1 MRINRGLSC
10 VLMLCGTLLLCATSH
25 ASVDVRTFGAVGNG
39 QVNEAPAFQR
49 ALDTVPAGET
59 LFIPAGRYRLD
70 QALRL
75 QRSVSLAGTG
85 PASVLFHTK
94 DLGSDGGSNLL
105 RIGGATSD
113 TSDVVVQDLAFAG
126 PPQSALRTVMI
137 RIVSRTKNVRVTGVT
152 FQDVS
157 SSCVLVVGEAIRDI
171 VITKNIARE
180 FYEQFVELGSGVA
193 GLTVTDNDIVSSRG
207 HPKLGATEPCGFVF
221 EVSVSGT
228 VTQLVIAR
236 NHVSFMGMSTTE
248 RNNSLGIS
256 LSTGRSGMT
265 FLVSGAV
272 IEGNT
277 IEGASVGVRV
287 QRLRTGSVSGPGSVT
302 VTNNI
307 VRDAR
312 KEGIAVS
319 PASDTTWPDTA
330 TIVTNVVERYSLQ
343 AYGSYDGIHVD
354 GKGETVAI
362 QGNQLR
368 GSKTGRYGIFVG
380 PGITDAEIANNTV
393 SGYKVGDIHDES

>member
-1 MRINRGLSC
+1 
-10 VLMLCGTLLLCATSH
+10 
-25 ASVDVRTFGAVGNG
+25 
-39 QVNEAPAFQR
+39 
-49 ALDTVPAGET
+49 
-59 LFIPAGRYRLD
+59 
-70 QALRL
+70 
-75 QRSVSLAGTG
+75 
-85 PASVLFHTK
+85 
-94 DLGSDGGSNLL
+94 
-105 RIGGATSD
+105 
-113 TSDVVVQDLAFAG
+113 
-126 PPQSALRTVMI
+126 VMI